1 MSSCDVTTRRSDGTC
16 RRHVYSVFTVVRY
29 IVRSSLWLPLTV
41 RNIHST
47 AVYKRA
53 AVGTAWPLLGWPSN
67 GQAVSGLLRKLMV
80 SHIVKKFN
88 LQNKRSLCSYDVL
101 FETDCKR
108 SVMSAESSPRTAVTA
123 VRIPLLY
130 SRKVTSQFRRDSWH
144 HWQGVAVSWADS
156 AVWQREGSGT
166 RWSTNCV
173 PA

>member
-1 MSSCDVTTRRSDGTC
+1 VTSP
-16 RRHVYSVFTVVRY
+16 HVGLTARAGVMCTVCLQLCVT
-29 IVRSSLWLPLTV
+29 LCEAAWLPVTV

-130 SRKVTSQFRRDSWH
+130 SRKVTSQFRRDS
-144 HWQGVAVSWADS
+144 
-156 AVWQREGSGT
+156 
-166 RWSTNCV
+166 
-173 PA
+173 